1 MFEQEQIDYEES
13 RTNRR
18 AEIEFSLISIPTKVL
33 AAYSGEQVFF
43 NIQVNGPL
51 NHMVEL
57 LLKGPSGN
65 IAITHVNPRKSRAP
79 FTTLAT
85 INFNPAAP
93 TGLYTLTIK
102 LYDTESNLQLANEKV
117 SLFIL
122 RKDTSKI
129 LANHY
134 NHLATIFNNYGSN
147 GLIWYILKHIYPK
160 GAAFKQI
167 KSIYEQIVG
176 RDISKGTIGNILR
189 RMIKKGIIHREN
201 GLYKLLVTK
210 PEILVTRIDTSRI
223 HPYQKP
229 KQDKQRNRHKNI
241 KQVPQQIF
249 WCFDRALR
257 IKGVHG
263 ELPAMYFL
271 AYTLVGI
278 RWTGFLLLWFHEMF
292 IYCEPKTGFCHY
304 FFSSLLAE
312 YFNRLGIRQGVLYAL
327 SKKHE
332 EARRIAQRYI
342 REYYRSFK
350 VARRL
355 HYLLKERGF
364 IDYGDQEVYALEIL
378 HYQNGRIGVRVWD
391 NRKEEVLVKDE
402 ITEEE
407 HIRIDYYSAFPEE
420 HIYQPNEETYI
431 HRPF

>member
-1 MFEQEQIDYEES
+1 MS
-13 RTNRR
+13 
-18 AEIEFSLISIPTKVL
+18 SLISIPTKVL
-33 AAYSGEQVFF
+33 AAYPGEQVFF

-65 IAITHVNPRKSRAP
+65 IATIYVNPRKSRAP
-79 FTTLAT
+79 FTALAT
-85 INFNPAAP
+85 INVNHGTPP
-93 TGLYTLTIK
+93 GLYTLTIK
-102 LYDTESNLQLANEKV
+102 LYDTENNLQLANEKI
-117 SLFIL
+117 SLIVL
-122 RKDTSKI
+122 KKDIPKI

-134 NHLATIFNNYGSN
+134 NRLATIFNKYGSN
-147 GLIWYILKHIYPK
+147 GLVWYVLKYIYPK
-160 GAAFKQI
+160 GATFKQI

-176 RDISKGTIGNILR
+176 KDVSKGTIGNILR
-189 RMIKKGIIHREN
+189 RMIKKGIIDREN

-223 HPYQKP
+223 RLYQKP
-229 KQDKQRNRHKNI
+229 KQDKQRNKHENTKY
-241 KQVPQQIF
+241 VPQQIF

-263 ELPAMYFL
+263 PLPAMYFL

-278 RWTGFLLLWFHEMF
+278 RWTGFLLLWLHEMF

-304 FFSSLLAE
+304 FFSPLLAE

-327 SKKHE
+327 SKEHE
-332 EARRIAQRYI
+332 EARKIAQRYI
-342 REYYRSFK
+342 KEYYRSFK
-350 VARRL
+350 ASRRL

-364 IDYGDQEVYALEIL
+364 IDYGDREVYALEIL

-391 NRKEEVLVKDE
+391 NRKEEVLVEDGICDE
-402 ITEEE
+402 EPVRT
-407 HIRIDYYSAFPEE
+407 DYYSAFPEE
-420 HIYQPNEETYI
+420 HIYQPNEETYFY
-431 HRPF
+431 RPF